1 VKVVV
6 LNFGLGA
13 GVGLTVGFLLSY
25 VLYLS
30 LLQKD
35 REYVRETARI
45 MRNVEDYLGKHK

>member
-1 VKVVV
+1 MVV
-6 LNFGLGA
+6 LSFGLGLA
-13 GVGLTVGFLLSY
+13 FGLLVGFLLSY
-25 VLYLS
+25 LMYLS